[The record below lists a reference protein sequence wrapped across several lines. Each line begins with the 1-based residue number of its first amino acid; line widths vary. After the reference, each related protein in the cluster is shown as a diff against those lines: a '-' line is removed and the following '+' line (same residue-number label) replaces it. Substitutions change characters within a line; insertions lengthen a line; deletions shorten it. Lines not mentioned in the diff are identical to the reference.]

1 MDDDSKDSE
10 LHFFDVL
17 RQPVYAGDV
26 CMSIG
31 AANKNS
37 ERYDALRPVLITKI
51 KSMRKLGHFAYSV
64 RFVTADPKVEYQ
76 QLIMKEESDS
86 SDQFI
91 KVNNP
96 EFFIDSEPM
105 AKILVKQSDLKNS
118 LKR

>member
-10 LHFFDVL
+10 LCFFDVL
-17 RQPVYAGDV
+17 KQPVYAGDV
-26 CMSIG
+26 CLIIG
-31 AANKNS
+31 QAGNS
-37 ERYDALRPVLITKI
+37 SHRYDALTPILVNRILLMSKTAHFRYQVLY
-51 KSMRKLGHFAYSV
+51 YSV
-64 RFVTADPKVEYQ
+64 KENEEYQ
-76 QLIMKEESDS
+76 QFIMKSESDC

-96 EFFIDSEPM
+96 ELFVDSEPM